1 MRNRNFRVQLW
12 LNLQEVEIFNRHI
25 ARSGLTREAYLRHL
39 INGLIPT
46 DMPPPDYFTMMRE
59 LRAIGTSLNQM
70 AKKAHIL
77 NVMDVKR
84 YDTAVAALNKAI
96 VDITNAVMLPRKM
109 DAANR
114 PRAEPQ
120 AEPNTERKN
129 E

>member
-1 MRNRNFRVQLW
+1 MYTKK
-12 LNLQEVEIFNRHI
+12 
-25 ARSGLTREAYLRHL
+25 SGLSQEAYIRHL

-59 LRAIGTSLNQM
+59 LRAIGTSLNQV